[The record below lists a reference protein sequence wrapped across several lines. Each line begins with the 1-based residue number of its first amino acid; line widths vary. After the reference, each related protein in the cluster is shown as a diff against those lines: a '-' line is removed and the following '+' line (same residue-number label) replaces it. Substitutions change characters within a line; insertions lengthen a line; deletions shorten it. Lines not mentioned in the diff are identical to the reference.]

1 MARPDPLWIVR
12 LARSRPRLFVSTACG
27 IALGFLFPHDWRLI
41 TRLLLAWNAGTWLY
55 FILSGLLVANA
66 SHETVRI
73 RAEAQDEGRL
83 TILILSILAGA
94 AAIGAIVAQLG
105 IAKNMAGFEK
115 GLHLGLAAATV
126 VSAWAFIHL
135 IFALHYAHDFYA
147 PRGAPGSGA
156 GVGAGGLDFPGTDQ
170 PDYWDFL
177 YFSFTI
183 AVAAQTSDVTVLS
196 QDVRKLV
203 LGQSV
208 LSFFFNLLILGLSVN
223 IAASLLNS

>member
-1 MARPDPLWIVR
+1 LWIVR

-177 YFSFTI
+177 YFSYVI
-183 AVAAQTSDVTVLS
+183 GVAAQTADVSITSAAMRRTSLVHCVLA
-196 QDVRKLV
+196 
-203 LGQSV
+203 
-208 LSFFFNLLILGLSVN
+208 FFFNSAVLALMINLAAGLI
-223 IAASLLNS
+223 